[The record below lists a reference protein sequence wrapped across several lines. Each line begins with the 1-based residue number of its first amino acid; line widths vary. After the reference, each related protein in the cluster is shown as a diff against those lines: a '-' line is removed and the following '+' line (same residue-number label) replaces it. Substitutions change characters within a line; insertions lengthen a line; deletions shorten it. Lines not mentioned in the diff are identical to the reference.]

1 MGLAAADTKGQ
12 ASGRG
17 RVGEDE
23 CEREEHWS
31 SGCVGLQRV
40 EAVGR
45 RRERHE
51 AVQHQV
57 PDMGLALKRSA
68 KKTRWIEVPE
78 FPIWGSN
85 P

>member
-1 MGLAAADTKGQ
+1 MHGAPE
-12 ASGRG
+12 GRG
-17 RVGEDE
+17 G
-23 CEREEHWS
+23 
-31 SGCVGLQRV
+31 GG
-40 EAVGR
+40 A
-45 RRERHE
+45 RERHE

>member
-1 MGLAAADTKGQ
+1 M
-12 ASGRG
+12 
-17 RVGEDE
+17 
-23 CEREEHWS
+23 
-31 SGCVGLQRV
+31 GLQRV

-57 PDMGLALKRSA
+57 PDMGLALPKRRPT